1 LTVAARSEIFYKELL
16 SLAKLLA
23 GGNTV
28 SETRLDG
35 LRPDAELPSH
45 PRRAGKS
52 FVGTLRELDSG
63 RRRYDV
69 ALVSGFNF
77 MPLAPVLAGMLT
89 GKPCVV
95 RPESPLEVTGSDPHS
110 ARPSA

>member
-1 LTVAARSEIFYKELL
+1 MQHRCLRSAHAAKAASIDFGSSSRTRYLDAAARAEIFYKELL

-23 GGNTV
+23 GGNTA
-28 SETRLDG
+28 SETRLGG

-63 RRRYDV
+63 RRRPPRHHPTGGSQY
-69 ALVSGFNF
+69 
-77 MPLAPVLAGMLT
+77 AGH
-89 GKPCVV
+89 GIP
-95 RPESPLEVTGSDPHS
+95 
-110 ARPSA
+110 